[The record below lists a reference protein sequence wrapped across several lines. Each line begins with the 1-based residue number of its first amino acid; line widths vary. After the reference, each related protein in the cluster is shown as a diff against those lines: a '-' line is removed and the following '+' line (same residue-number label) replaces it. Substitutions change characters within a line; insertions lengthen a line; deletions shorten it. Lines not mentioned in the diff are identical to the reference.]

1 MFTEDHTF
9 EEIKGKEPIGRA
21 LGNLF
26 PSCWISRIQEE
37 HYSDTMAKIKEE
49 DTMEWGQP
57 FLSEALVESAN
68 LLEMAAEKKNFM
80 FVPLWEKDGA
90 TAGWKDGIP
99 DADLNCEE
107 GVWLFTGNPAVDNMA
122 FAHTAGLLCRRILRK
137 WQHRKQKMLRKKRPA
152 VILCPGGSIW
162 RCYPCIRRE
171 SSLRSAW
178 SATEATRR
186 FF

>member
-37 HYSDTMAKIKEE
+37 HYGDTMAKIKEE

-99 DADLNCEE
+99 DADLN
-107 GVWLFTGNPAVDNMA
+107 
-122 FAHTAGLLCRRILRK
+122 
-137 WQHRKQKMLRKKRPA
+137 
-152 VILCPGGSIW
+152 
-162 RCYPCIRRE
+162 
-171 SSLRSAW
+171 
-178 SATEATRR
+178 
-186 FF
+186 

>member
-37 HYSDTMAKIKEE
+37 HYGDTMAKIKEE

-99 DADLNCEE
+99 DADLNCAE
-107 GVWLFTGNPAVDNMA
+107 GVWLFTGNPAVDNR
-122 FAHTAGLLCRRILRK
+122 HLRIQRRSFRA
-137 WQHRKQKMLRKKRPA
+137 A
-152 VILCPGGSIW
+152 VPFGSGSTGNK
-162 RCYPCIRRE
+162 RCYGKETCGYSVPG
-171 SSLRSAW
+171 RSI
-178 SATEATRR
+178 
-186 FF
+186 

>member
-37 HYSDTMAKIKEE
+37 HYGDTMAKIKEE

-90 TAGWKDGIP
+90 TAGWKDRIP
-99 DADLNCEE
+99 DAKVCGCLPEIRLWTIWHLRIQRE
-107 GVWLFTGNPAVDNMA
+107 KLP
-122 FAHTAGLLCRRILRK
+122 CRRILRK
-137 WQHRKQKMLRKKRPA
+137 WQHRKQKMLRKRDLRLFCVRA
-152 VILCPGGSIW
+152 EHM